1 MHVDKNY
8 FWGHIFLNIH
18 IISKPLDLGQ
28 MRMGQIKNN
37 SVGIKNSNRGNIQ
50 QAIKNF
56 LQHLFIRLFIRF
68 IYYHYLEN
76 TKQLK
81 NEMKQQKKKKEI
93 KICHVN
99 AGITAYLISYLAFCF
114 GRLKPVQNVS
124 LKHSRTSRSQL
135 YLKLINDRLDVAR

>member
-8 FWGHIFLNIH
+8 FWGHKFLNIH
-18 IISKPLDLGQ
+18 IISKPLDLDQ

-81 NEMKQQKKKKEI
+81 NEIKQQKKKKKKKNKDLSYKCWNYSVSHI
-93 KICHVN
+93 IPSIWFWTSQACAKCQPQAFKNFKKLAIFKID
-99 AGITAYLISYLAFCF
+99 
-114 GRLKPVQNVS
+114 K
-124 LKHSRTSRSQL
+124 
-135 YLKLINDRLDVAR
+135 